1 MRKLRRRASTGAI
14 FWPRRPESLTPM
26 ILRLFSLFLLICSAP
41 AFAGAL
47 PPTQKAS
54 VAAVVRAVTPGVV
67 NIATKRIESVE
78 VPTVVDPVLEEFFDI
93 PNTRLKRETTSAG
106 SGVIV
111 DADRG
116 LILTNEHVVRGA
128 SVIEVTTK
136 DDRRFRA
143 QLVGRDKAT
152 DVAVLR
158 IKADNLTAVPIGDSR
173 ALEVGDFVLAVGN
186 PFGLGQT
193 VTSGI
198 VSAMG
203 RTGLGIEGYEDF
215 IQTDASIN
223 PGNSGGA
230 LVTLDGRLV
239 GLNTAILSKS
249 GASHGIGFAI
259 PIEMARRIMTQ
270 LVETGEVRRGQI
282 GVSIRAPAGGRPGA
296 EIVAVEPASPAAIA
310 GLAKGDVIGA
320 VDGQTIASPAQLRT
334 LLAVTPAGTEID
346 VRFRRRDAAMQA
358 RLRIEAARQKAA
370 ETDVTRTR

>member
-1 MRKLRRRASTGAI
+1 
-14 FWPRRPESLTPM
+14 M
-26 ILRLFSLFLLICSAP
+26 IQRLALLGLLISP
-41 AFAGAL
+41 TPLLAGAL

-54 VAAVVRAVTPGVV
+54 VASVVREVTPGVV

-78 VPTVVDPVLEEFFDI
+78 VPATVDPVLQEFFEI
-93 PNTRLKRETTSAG
+93 PNRRLKRETTSAG

-111 DADRG
+111 DAGRG
-116 LILTNEHVVRGA
+116 FILTNEHVVRGA

-136 DDRRFRA
+136 DERRFRA
-143 QLVGRDKAT
+143 ELIGRDKAT
-152 DVAVLR
+152 DVAVLK
-158 IKADNLTAVPIGDSR
+158 IKADNLAAVPMGDSR

-203 RTGLGIEGYEDF
+203 RAGLGIEGYEDF

-259 PIEMARRIMTQ
+259 PIDMARSVMTQ
-270 LVETGEVRRGQI
+270 LVENGEVRRGHI
-282 GVSIRAPAGGRPGA
+282 GVSVRSPVASRAGA
-296 EIVAVEPASPAAIA
+296 EIAAIEPASPAGLA
-310 GLAKGDVIGA
+310 GLRKGDVIDA
-320 VDGQTIASPAQLRT
+320 VDGRAISGPAQLRA
-334 LLAVTPAGTEID
+334 LLGVMPAGSEID
-346 VRFRRRDAAMQA
+346 IRFHRGIEPMQA
-358 RLRIEAARQKAA
+358 RLRIEPSRKAA
-370 ETDVTRTR
+370 AP

>member
-1 MRKLRRRASTGAI
+1 
-14 FWPRRPESLTPM
+14 M
-26 ILRLFSLFLLICSAP
+26 ILRLALLALLLFPTTLL
-41 AFAGAL
+41 AGAI
-47 PPTQKAS
+47 PPGQKPS
-54 VAAVVRAVTPGVV
+54 VASVVRAVTPGVV

-78 VPTVVDPVLEEFFDI
+78 VPTVVDPVLQEFFEI

-111 DADRG
+111 DAERG
-116 LILTNEHVVRGA
+116 LILTNEHVVRDA

-143 QLVGRDKAT
+143 QLVGKDKAT
-152 DVAVLR
+152 DVAVLKIR
-158 IKADNLTAVPIGDSR
+158 ADNLAAVPIGDSR
-173 ALEVGDFVLAVGN
+173 SLEVGDFVLAVGN

-259 PIEMARRIMTQ
+259 PIDMARRIMSQ
-270 LVETGEVRRGQI
+270 LVESGEVRRGHI
-282 GVSIRAPAGGRPGA
+282 GISIRSPSSGRAGA
-296 EIVAVEPASPAAIA
+296 EIVSVEPASPAALA
-310 GLAKGDVIGA
+310 GLMKGDVIDA
-320 VDGQTIASPAQLRT
+320 VDGRAIATPPQLRT
-334 LLAVTPAGTEID
+334 LLGVMPAGSEIEIK
-346 VRFRRRDAAMQA
+346 FRRGGEPMKA
-358 RLRIEAARQKAA
+358 RLRIEGSRKAA
-370 ETDVTRTR
+370 DASALRPR

>member
-1 MRKLRRRASTGAI
+1 MI
-14 FWPRRPESLTPM
+14 FRLALLSL
-26 ILRLFSLFLLICSAP
+26 LLFPAPLI
-41 AFAGAL
+41 AGAL
-47 PPTQKAS
+47 PPGQKATVS
-54 VAAVVRAVTPGVV
+54 AVVRAVTPGVV

-78 VPTVVDPVLEEFFDI
+78 VPTVVDPVLQEFFEI
-93 PNTRLKRETTSAG
+93 PNTHLKQETTSAG

-111 DADRG
+111 DAERG

-143 QLVGRDKAT
+143 QLIGCDKAT
-152 DVAVLR
+152 DVAVLKIR
-158 IKADNLTAVPIGDSR
+158 ADNLTALPMGDSG
-173 ALEVGDFVLAVGN
+173 AIEVGDFVLAVGN

-230 LVTLDGRLV
+230 LVTLDGQLI

-259 PIEMARRIMTQ
+259 PIDMARRIMSQ
-270 LVETGEVRRGQI
+270 LVETGEVHRGHI
-282 GVSIRAPAGGRPGA
+282 GISIRSPAGNRPGA
-296 EIVAVEPASPAAIA
+296 EIVTVEPASPAARA
-310 GLAKGDVIGA
+310 GLKKGDVIGS
-320 VDGQTIASPAQLRT
+320 VDGRTIAAPAQLRT
-334 LLAVTPAGTEID
+334 LLGVMPAGTEID
-346 VRFRRRDAAMQA
+346 IHFQRGAAAMQA
-358 RLRIEAARQKAA
+358 RVRIEATRQKAA
-370 ETDVTRTR
+370 DSGLTRTR